1 MAELLAPMVGFLV
14 SLAELFRL
22 LLQVVEV
29 GSRVVWAKTV
39 DLVAELVTMKTAPHT
54 PVELV
59 SLGKDMMAPL
69 VQGNKTTL
77 NGVVA
82 EAQVELQVLVHLVR
96 VVQD

>member
-1 MAELLAPMVGFLV
+1 L
-14 SLAELFRL
+14 
-22 LLQVVEV
+22 
-29 GSRVVWAKTV
+29 
-39 DLVAELVTMKTAPHT
+39 DLVAEVVRMETAQHT

-59 SLGKDMMAPL
+59 FLGMDMIAPL